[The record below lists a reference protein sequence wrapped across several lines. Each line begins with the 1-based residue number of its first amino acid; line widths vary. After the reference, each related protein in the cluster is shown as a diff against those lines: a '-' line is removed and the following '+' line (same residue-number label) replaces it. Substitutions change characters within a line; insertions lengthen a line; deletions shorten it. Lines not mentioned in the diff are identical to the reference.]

1 MAKKEFE
8 YEYNPIKEQ
17 TGNKK
22 AQAVVWTTK
31 SLEIAVEGMNKGLEL
46 KVNPFCG
53 KNTKL
58 LKPDLVYKRTEEEVE
73 DYLHC
78 MQDPC
83 YFATKLE
90 IMTPEGLQRVKL
102 RDYQNEYL
110 QHF

>member
-22 AQAVVWTTK
+22 AQAVIWTTK

-58 LKPDLVYKRTEEEVE
+58 LKPDLVYKRTEEEVQ
-73 DYLHC
+73 DYLRC
-78 MQDPC
+78 MQ
-83 YFATKLE
+83 AIL
-90 IMTPEGLQRVKL
+90 LL
-102 RDYQNEYL
+102 N
-110 QHF
+110 

>member
-46 KVNPFCG
+46 KVNQ
-53 KNTKL
+53 K
-58 LKPDLVYKRTEEEVE
+58 
-73 DYLHC
+73 
-78 MQDPC
+78 
-83 YFATKLE
+83 
-90 IMTPEGLQRVKL
+90 
-102 RDYQNEYL
+102 
-110 QHF
+110 